1 MSELLCM
8 RFPHSWNFLKTRDTH
23 RISRFKVFVP
33 NMLLCKES
41 VRHTSLLFLKNVYFY
56 KMSVVHIVQGAEQAC
71 PTPRSCC
78 LDLALVVSS
87 LGSPAETSKDCG
99 LPSPNSSRCLPRE
112 MLPEVC
118 LRKSSALEGIRQKM
132 WGIYF
137 FPPIQAEKT
146 AWALKKT
153 LGLSSKLP

>member
-33 NMLLCKES
+33 NMLLYKES
-41 VRHTSLLFLKNVYFY
+41 VRHTSLLFLKKRLFLQNVCCA
-56 KMSVVHIVQGAEQAC
+56 HCAEQSKPAQHTC
-71 PTPRSCC
+71 PTRRSCC

-99 LPSPNSSRCLPRE
+99 LPSPNSSRCFPWE
-112 MLPEVC
+112 VLPEVC
-118 LRKSSALEGIRQKM
+118 LRKSSALEGIRQKKCEAFTSFLRFKQRRQHGH
-132 WGIYF
+132 WRR
-137 FPPIQAEKT
+137 A
-146 AWALKKT
+146 
-153 LGLSSKLP
+153 